1 MENWISYLQN
11 IWLLLQ
17 QGQLPEV
24 GHYNY
29 VFLAILVAVEGPVAT
44 LLGAAAAS
52 AGLMRVWA
60 VFLAAA
66 IGNLT
71 ADTLWYLLGY
81 HGKIDS
87 MIRWLHWK
95 WLKQR
100 HLDRMTSVMQ
110 IHAVKILFFAKLTAG
125 FMIPALIATGMAR
138 IPMRRWFPV
147 LVLAE
152 MIWTGTLVLIGYYTT
167 EAIKDLTRGISF
179 LVLGGS
185 IFFLVIIFLEG
196 RNILNKTIDLKPG
209 SEEEEKTQTCA
220 TKQSDIN
227 VGG

>member
-11 IWLLLQ
+11 VWLLLQ

-29 VFLAILVAVEGPVAT
+29 VFLGILVAVEGPIAT

-71 ADTLWYLLGY
+71 ADTLWYLVGY

-87 MIRWLHWK
+87 MIRMLHWN

-100 HLDRMTSVMQ
+100 HVDRLTSAMQ

-125 FMIPALIATGMAR
+125 FMIPALIATGIAR
-138 IPMRRWFPV
+138 IPMKRWFPV
-147 LVLAE
+147 LVLGE

-167 EAIKDLTRGISF
+167 EAIKDITQGISI
-179 LVLGGS
+179 LVLIGS
-185 IFFLVIIFLEG
+185 IIFLVIIILEG
-196 RNILNKTIDLKPG
+196 RNILSKTIDIKQVTG
-209 SEEEEKTQTCA
+209 EDEETPVVKS
-220 TKQSDIN
+220 KVS
-227 VGG
+227 